1 MRISERDR
9 LNRQGLA
16 EQAICSAI
24 CRSEG
29 IKARQIARELELDRS
44 EVNRLLYSSPL
55 MKELCWKDEE
65 DCWHGL
71 VSQAFPHSGLHEIC
85 AYSAEARDFLA
96 LSEDAWLAAL
106 LEGCRDIGR
115 NVNDSRGLIH
125 SFTDCRLTMRRLF
138 TDLEELGVRDYKDW
152 VIAFELKLKHS
163 KWVRIYAD
171 VLVITPEKLFSLE
184 FKMKEVVVPEEV
196 RQAAKYV
203 PYLEIVFGPKKEVL
217 PVLVLT
223 AAQDLFEFVPIAGED
238 RYLPVCSGDMLFN
251 AFNEYLGFLPP

>member
-9 LNRQGLA
+9 LNKQGLA

-24 CRSEG
+24 CRNEG

-96 LSEDAWLAAL
+96 LSEEAWLAAL

-163 KWVRIYAD
+163 KWVRIW
-171 VLVITPEKLFSLE
+171 
-184 FKMKEVVVPEEV
+184 
-196 RQAAKYV
+196 QAAKYV

-223 AAQDLFEFVPIAGED
+223 AAQNLFEFVPIAGED

>member
-16 EQAICSAI
+16 EQAVCSAI

-29 IKARQIARELELDRS
+29 IKARQIARELELHRS
-44 EVNRLLYSSPL
+44 EVNRLLYNSPL

-96 LSEDAWLAAL
+96 LSEEAWLAAL

-196 RQAAKYV
+196 QQAAKYV
-203 PYLEIVFGPKKEVL
+203 PYLEILFGPDVNVV
-217 PVLVLT
+217 PALVLT
-223 AAQDLFEFVPIAGED
+223 KGADLYTYTELPGTTAEV
-238 RYLPVCSGDMLFN
+238 PVCSGDMLFN
-251 AFNEYLGFLPP
+251 LFDEYLRIL